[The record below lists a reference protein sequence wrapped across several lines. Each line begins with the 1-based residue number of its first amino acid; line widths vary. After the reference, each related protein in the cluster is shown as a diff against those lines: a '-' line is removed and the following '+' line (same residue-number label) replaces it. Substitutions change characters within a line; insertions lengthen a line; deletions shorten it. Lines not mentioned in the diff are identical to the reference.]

1 MILERTNKHGLSVV
15 VEEEEEVGE
24 AVQSSVKAEEQEE
37 TLTEISIEDAS
48 SSNAP
53 SARSDS
59 HAVHSAQLIPSDIQL
74 TPSDIQL
81 TPSDI
86 QSSPIDTQLPPLGG
100 VATQLDISLSVEGKV
115 RSVEQDS
122 TETTE
127 TTSIPDSNS
136 EILQEFPDQA
146 SLDPLTKNI
155 HN

>member
-15 VEEEEEVGE
+15 AEEEEEIGE
-24 AVQSSVKAEEQEE
+24 AVQSGVKAEEQEE

-59 HAVHSAQLIPSDIQL
+59 HAVHSAQL
-74 TPSDIQL
+74 TPSDV
-81 TPSDI
+81 
-86 QSSPIDTQLPPLGG
+86 QSSPTNTHL
-100 VATQLDISLSVEGKV
+100 TSLSGAQTHPDVSPSVESKV
-115 RSVEQDS
+115 LSVEQDS
-122 TETTE
+122 TETTD
-127 TTSIPDSNS
+127 TNSIPDSNS